1 MTATNERMTQAD
13 VAAVLRM
20 GKPKVRRLTTAGVIP
35 SLIDPE
41 SGQVYYLRPMLDAYM
56 RRLGEIAAERAS

>member
-1 MTATNERMTQAD
+1 MTQAD
-13 VAAVLRM
+13 VARALRM
-20 GKPKVRRLTTAGVIP
+20 GKPKVRRLTLTGTIP

-56 RRLGEIAAERAS
+56 RRLGELAAERAS